1 MARAGSPA
9 HAGIDLYANRMH
21 MREQRFPRP
30 RGDRPFSYLEDAFIV
45 WVPPHGWAIG
55 HTFEFTFSLPEPANK
70 GGGSP
75 TRKNPAGTGKSL
87 KKAAPRA
94 TKPKQRTAPDP
105 VQTDAKR
112 QNQVEYDRQRNKS
125 PERVEYRRLR
135 EQERRRQAKLLGL
148 CKNCSNPAIAGQTR
162 CLSCAE
168 KHRQSRR
175 RTMPTEG
182 PR

>member
-1 MARAGSPA
+1 MSSSEKKRKRVVGRPLRSPP
-9 HAGIDLYANRMH
+9 LV
-21 MREQRFPRP
+21 
-30 RGDRPFSYLEDAFIV
+30 L
-45 WVPPHGWAIG
+45 PHGWAIG

-175 RTMPTEG
+175 RNYANRRAAVNETAATQAG
-182 PR
+182 LA